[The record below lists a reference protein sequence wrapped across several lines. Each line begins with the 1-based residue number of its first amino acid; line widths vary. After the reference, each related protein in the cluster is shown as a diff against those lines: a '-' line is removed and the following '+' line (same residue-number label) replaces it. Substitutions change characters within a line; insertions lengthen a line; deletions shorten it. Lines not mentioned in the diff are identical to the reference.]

1 MQNRKIINVEVPKE
15 IWDAEQS
22 IWNVIFMRRDI
33 MGAWMESIKDVVNQM
48 KQEFMPKLTIEIKV
62 DSELKQRLGIL
73 PIKFEI
79 EDDKDNDE
87 DIKQLYLKVFKVISE
102 TPDKTLNV

>member
-1 MQNRKIINVEVPKE
+1 
-15 IWDAEQS
+15 
-22 IWNVIFMRRDI
+22 
-33 MGAWMESIKDVVNQM
+33 
-48 KQEFMPKLTIEIKV
+48 MPTLTIEIKV